1 MFVVKELMMDSVLQ
15 STVHNMT
22 SNVMPYIAAAEVLAL
37 FRECALNTLVSI
49 SAKSPKR
56 DLRTP

>member
-1 MFVVKELMMDSVLQ
+1 MFVVKELMMESVIQ
-15 STVHNMT
+15 STVPNMT
-22 SNVMPYIAAAEVLAL
+22 SNVMPCIAAAEVLAL

-56 DLRTP
+56 I